1 MSGRVADIFRCPA
14 DFRHASFH
22 VSQLRPSGLLRIWCV
37 QLRCRRL
44 LACARCKLWWM
55 TPSWGTK
62 AGDLP
67 PETQFVLAE
76 LAEGGPY
83 AVLLPLI
90 DQDTYRATLR
100 PSTRCSLAGAL
111 SP

>member
-1 MSGRVADIFRCPA
+1 MHADTGT
-14 DFRHASFH
+14 
-22 VSQLRPSGLLRIWCV
+22 LCV
-37 QLRCRRL
+37 QMRCSRL

-67 PETQFVLAE
+67 PETQFVLLE
-76 LAEGGPY
+76 LQAGGPY

-100 PSTRCSLAGAL
+100 PSPRCVLEQCCEVALAAVL
-111 SP
+111 

>member
-1 MSGRVADIFRCPA
+1 MMPEQAGS
-14 DFRHASFH
+14 
-22 VSQLRPSGLLRIWCV
+22 LTLLACA
-37 QLRCRRL
+37 QLRCQRL
-44 LACARCKLWWM
+44 LACARCRLWWM

-67 PETQFVLAE
+67 PETQFVLVE
-76 LAEGGPY
+76 LEHGGPY

-100 PSTRCSLAGAL
+100 PSPRCISCTV
-111 SP
+111 SIRSESWH